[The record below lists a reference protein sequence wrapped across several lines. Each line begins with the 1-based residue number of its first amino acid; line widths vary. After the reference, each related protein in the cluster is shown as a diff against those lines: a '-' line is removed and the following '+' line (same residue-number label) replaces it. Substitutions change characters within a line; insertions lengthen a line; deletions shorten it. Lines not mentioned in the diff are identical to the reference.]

1 MLVLWLVFISISII
15 GTINHYITILY
26 DFFIYIPVTLPRS
39 SSFTPQ
45 IDPIKRIN
53 FTPPQAS
60 RLTTNT
66 LTLLLLSTFTF
77 GGSPNADHNI
87 NPGTLRRQLC
97 EKPNEK

>member
-1 MLVLWLVFISISII
+1 MTS
-15 GTINHYITILY
+15 LY
-26 DFFIYIPVTLPRS
+26 IYIPHLCLCIFL

-45 IDPIKRIN
+45 MEPIKRIN

-60 RLTTNT
+60 RLTTNS